1 VSNGI
6 SGDKT
11 AYLFT
16 KTGLEVVHMKNI
28 LRILLTFL
36 LCAALLAAPGAALEL
51 SDPAAPEIAAPSAV
65 LIERET
71 GSVLYARGETD
82 RRPPASVTKVMTLLL
97 VAEAVDNGTIALDD
111 MVTGSE
117 RAASMGGSQIWLEV
131 GEQLSVSDMIK
142 CVAVVSANDC
152 AVALAEHLC
161 GSEAAFVERMN
172 ERAGEL
178 GLENTH
184 FTNCTGLFDDTAHY
198 TCALDIAVM
207 SRELLSHE
215 WIKDYTTIWMD
226 SIRDGKS
233 ELTNTNKLV
242 RYYEGCTGLKTGYT
256 STAMYC
262 LSASAERDGTEYIA
276 VIMHAESI
284 ESRNA
289 DASALLDYGFANY
302 TLCPLTDGSEL
313 PQVTVELG
321 EAESVGTVCDG
332 GAVLLRTRDA
342 VGITRSVEL
351 PERVAAPVQAG
362 DVLGK
367 LVVSNSSGPLAEV
380 PLLASDSV
388 ERLGASGIMLQML
401 RSIVGLH

>member
-1 VSNGI
+1 MK
-6 SGDKT
+6 KT
-11 AYLFT
+11 AS
-16 KTGLEVVHMKNI
+16 I
-28 LRILLTFL
+28 LTALL
-36 LCAALLAAPGAALEL
+36 LCFLLAAPAAALDAR
-51 SDPAAPEIAAPSAV
+51 DPAAPEVAAPSAV

-71 GSVLYARGETD
+71 GTVLYAKDETE

-97 VAEAVDNGTIALDD
+97 IAEAVDSGELALDD
-111 MVTGSE
+111 MVTASE

-172 ERAGEL
+172 RRAEEL
-178 GLENTH
+178 GLENTQ

-207 SRELLSHE
+207 SRELLGHE

-226 SIRDGKS
+226 SVRDGAS

-284 ESRNA
+284 ESRNK
-289 DASALLDYGFANY
+289 DASALLDYGFANFR
-302 TLCPLTDGSEL
+302 LCPLTSGEEL
-313 PQVTVELG
+313 PDVAVELG
-321 EAESVGTVCDG
+321 TEASVTPVYDGG

-342 VGITRSVEL
+342 QGLTWSLDL
-351 PERVAAPVQAG
+351 PESVAAPVRAG
-362 DVLGK
+362 ERLGT
-367 LVVSNSSGPLAEV
+367 LTLSNSSGPVAEV
-380 PLLASDSV
+380 PILAGGTS
-388 ERLGASGIMLQML
+388 ERLSAPGIFIRLVSL
-401 RSIVGLH
+401 LFCAE

>member
-1 VSNGI
+1 MK
-6 SGDKT
+6 KT
-11 AYLFT
+11 AS
-16 KTGLEVVHMKNI
+16 I
-28 LRILLTFL
+28 LTALL
-36 LCAALLAAPGAALEL
+36 LCFLLAAPAAALDAR
-51 SDPAAPEIAAPSAV
+51 DPAAPEVAAPSAV

-71 GSVLYARGETD
+71 GTVLYAKDETE

-97 VAEAVDNGTIALDD
+97 IAEAVDSGELALDD
-111 MVTGSE
+111 MVTASE

-172 ERAGEL
+172 QRAEEL
-178 GLENTH
+178 GLENTQ

-207 SRELLSHE
+207 SRELLGHE

-226 SIRDGKS
+226 SVRDGAS

-284 ESRNA
+284 ESRNK
-289 DASALLDYGFANY
+289 DASALLDYGFANFR
-302 TLCPLTDGSEL
+302 LCPLTSGEEL
-313 PQVTVELG
+313 PDVAVELG
-321 EAESVGTVCDG
+321 TEASVTPVYDGG

-342 VGITRSVEL
+342 QGLTWSLDL
-351 PERVAAPVQAG
+351 PESVAAPVRAG
-362 DVLGK
+362 ERLGT
-367 LVVSNSSGPLAEV
+367 LTLSNSSGPVAEV
-380 PLLASDSV
+380 PILAGGTS
-388 ERLGASGIMLQML
+388 ERLSAPGIFIRLVSL
-401 RSIVGLH
+401 LFCAE

>member
-1 VSNGI
+1 MK
-6 SGDKT
+6 KT
-11 AYLFT
+11 AS
-16 KTGLEVVHMKNI
+16 I
-28 LRILLTFL
+28 LTALL
-36 LCAALLAAPGAALEL
+36 LCFLLAAPAAALDAR
-51 SDPAAPEIAAPSAV
+51 DPAAPEVAAPSAV

-71 GSVLYARGETD
+71 GTVLYAKDETE

-97 VAEAVDNGTIALDD
+97 IAEAVDSGELALDD
-111 MVTGSE
+111 MVTASE

-172 ERAGEL
+172 RRAEEL
-178 GLENTH
+178 GLENTQ

-207 SRELLSHE
+207 SRELLGHE

-226 SIRDGKS
+226 SVRDGAS

-242 RYYEGCTGLKTGYT
+242 RYYDGCTGLKTGYT

-284 ESRNA
+284 ESRNK
-289 DASALLDYGFANY
+289 DASALLDYGFANFR
-302 TLCPLTDGSEL
+302 LCPLTSGEEL
-313 PQVTVELG
+313 PDVAVELG
-321 EAESVGTVCDG
+321 TEASVTPVYDGG
-332 GAVLLRTRDA
+332 GAVLLRTKDA
-342 VGITRSVEL
+342 QGLSWSLDL
-351 PERVAAPVQAG
+351 PESVAAPVRAG
-362 DVLGK
+362 ERLGT
-367 LVVSNSSGPLAEV
+367 LTLSNNSGPVAEV
-380 PLLASDSV
+380 PILAGGTS
-388 ERLGASGIMLQML
+388 ERLSAPGIFIRLVSL
-401 RSIVGLH
+401 LFCAE

>member
-1 VSNGI
+1 MK
-6 SGDKT
+6 KT
-11 AYLFT
+11 AS
-16 KTGLEVVHMKNI
+16 I
-28 LRILLTFL
+28 LTALL
-36 LCAALLAAPGAALEL
+36 LCFLLAAPAAALDAR
-51 SDPAAPEIAAPSAV
+51 DPAAPEVAAPSAV

-71 GSVLYARGETD
+71 GTVLYAKDETE

-97 VAEAVDNGTIALDD
+97 IAEAVDSGELALDD
-111 MVTGSE
+111 MVTASE

-172 ERAGEL
+172 QRAEEL
-178 GLENTH
+178 GLENTQ

-207 SRELLSHE
+207 SRELLGHE

-226 SIRDGKS
+226 SVRDGAS

-284 ESRNA
+284 ESRNK
-289 DASALLDYGFANY
+289 DASALLDYGFANFR
-302 TLCPLTDGSEL
+302 LCPLTSGEEL
-313 PQVTVELG
+313 PDVAVELG
-321 EAESVGTVCDG
+321 TEASVTPVYDGG

-342 VGITRSVEL
+342 QGLSWSLDL
-351 PERVAAPVQAG
+351 PESVAAPVRAG
-362 DVLGK
+362 ERLGT
-367 LVVSNSSGPLAEV
+367 LTLSNSSGPVAELPILAGGT
-380 PLLASDSV
+380 S
-388 ERLGASGIMLQML
+388 ERLSAPGIFIRLVSL
-401 RSIVGLH
+401 LFCAE

>member
-1 VSNGI
+1 MK
-6 SGDKT
+6 KT
-11 AYLFT
+11 AS
-16 KTGLEVVHMKNI
+16 I
-28 LRILLTFL
+28 LTALL
-36 LCAALLAAPGAALEL
+36 LCFLLAAPAAALDAQ
-51 SDPAAPEIAAPSAV
+51 DPAAPEVAAPSAV

-71 GSVLYARGETD
+71 GTVLYARDETE

-97 VAEAVDNGTIALDD
+97 IAEAVGSGELALDD
-111 MVTGSE
+111 MVTASE

-172 ERAGEL
+172 RRAEEL
-178 GLENTH
+178 GLENTQ

-207 SRELLSHE
+207 SRELLGHE

-226 SIRDGKS
+226 SVRDGAS

-284 ESRNA
+284 ESRNK
-289 DASALLDYGFANY
+289 DASALLDYGFANFR
-302 TLCPLTDGSEL
+302 LCPLTSGEEL
-313 PQVTVELG
+313 PEVAVELG
-321 EAESVGTVCDG
+321 TEASVTPVYDGG
-332 GAVLLRTRDA
+332 GAVLLRTKDA
-342 VGITRSVEL
+342 QGLSWSLDL
-351 PERVAAPVQAG
+351 PESVAAPVRAG
-362 DVLGK
+362 ERLGT
-367 LVVSNSSGPLAEV
+367 LTLSNSSGSVAEV
-380 PLLASDSV
+380 PILAGGTS
-388 ERLGASGIMLQML
+388 ERLSAPGIFIRLVSL
-401 RSIVGLH
+401 LFCAE

>member
-1 VSNGI
+1 
-6 SGDKT
+6 
-11 AYLFT
+11 
-16 KTGLEVVHMKNI
+16 MKNI
-28 LRILLTFL
+28 LRILPTFL

-172 ERAGEL
+172 ERAEEL

-332 GAVLLRTRDA
+332 GGAVLLRTRDA

>member
-1 VSNGI
+1 MK
-6 SGDKT
+6 KT
-11 AYLFT
+11 AS
-16 KTGLEVVHMKNI
+16 I
-28 LRILLTFL
+28 LTALL
-36 LCAALLAAPGAALEL
+36 LCFLLAAPAAALDAQ
-51 SDPAAPEIAAPSAV
+51 DPAAPEVAAPSAV

-71 GSVLYARGETD
+71 GTVLYAKDETE

-97 VAEAVDNGTIALDD
+97 IAEAVDSGELALDD
-111 MVTGSE
+111 MVTASE

-172 ERAGEL
+172 RRAEEL
-178 GLENTH
+178 GLENTQ

-207 SRELLSHE
+207 SRELLGHE

-226 SIRDGKS
+226 SVRDGAS

-284 ESRNA
+284 ESRNK
-289 DASALLDYGFANY
+289 DASALLDYGFANFR
-302 TLCPLTDGSEL
+302 LCPLTSGEEL
-313 PQVTVELG
+313 PDVAVELG
-321 EAESVGTVCDG
+321 TEASVTPVYDGG
-332 GAVLLRTRDA
+332 GAVLLRTKDA
-342 VGITRSVEL
+342 QGLTWSLDL
-351 PERVAAPVQAG
+351 PESVAAPVRAG
-362 DVLGK
+362 ERLGT
-367 LVVSNSSGPLAEV
+367 LTLSNSSGPVAEV
-380 PLLASDSV
+380 PILAGGTS
-388 ERLGASGIMLQML
+388 ERLSAPGIFIRLVSL
-401 RSIVGLH
+401 LFCAE

>member
-1 VSNGI
+1 MK
-6 SGDKT
+6 KT
-11 AYLFT
+11 AS
-16 KTGLEVVHMKNI
+16 I
-28 LRILLTFL
+28 LTALL
-36 LCAALLAAPGAALEL
+36 LCFLLAAPAAALDAQ
-51 SDPAAPEIAAPSAV
+51 DPAAPEVAAPSAV

-71 GSVLYARGETD
+71 GTVLYAKDETE

-97 VAEAVDNGTIALDD
+97 IAEAVDSGELALDD
-111 MVTGSE
+111 MVTASE

-172 ERAGEL
+172 RRAEEL
-178 GLENTH
+178 GLENTQ

-207 SRELLSHE
+207 SRELLGHE

-226 SIRDGKS
+226 SVRDGAS

-284 ESRNA
+284 ESRNK
-289 DASALLDYGFANY
+289 DASALLDYGFANFR
-302 TLCPLTDGSEL
+302 LCPLTSGEEL
-313 PQVTVELG
+313 PEVAVELG
-321 EAESVGTVCDG
+321 TEASVTPVYDGG
-332 GAVLLRTRDA
+332 GAVLLRTKDA
-342 VGITRSVEL
+342 QGLSWSLDL
-351 PERVAAPVQAG
+351 PESVAAPVRAG
-362 DVLGK
+362 ERLGT
-367 LVVSNSSGPLAEV
+367 LTLSNSSGPVAEV
-380 PLLASDSV
+380 PILAGGTS
-388 ERLGASGIMLQML
+388 ERLSAPGIFIRLVSL
-401 RSIVGLH
+401 LFCAE

>member
-1 VSNGI
+1 MK
-6 SGDKT
+6 KT
-11 AYLFT
+11 AS
-16 KTGLEVVHMKNI
+16 I
-28 LRILLTFL
+28 LTALL
-36 LCAALLAAPGAALEL
+36 LCFLLAAPAAALDAR
-51 SDPAAPEIAAPSAV
+51 DPAAPEVSAPSAV

-71 GSVLYARGETD
+71 GTVLYAKDETE

-97 VAEAVDNGTIALDD
+97 IAEAVDSGELALDD
-111 MVTGSE
+111 MVTASE

-172 ERAGEL
+172 QRAEEL
-178 GLENTH
+178 GLENTQ

-207 SRELLSHE
+207 SRELLGHE

-226 SIRDGKS
+226 SVRDGAS

-284 ESRNA
+284 ESRNK
-289 DASALLDYGFANY
+289 DASALLDYGFANFR
-302 TLCPLTDGSEL
+302 LCPLTSGEEL
-313 PQVTVELG
+313 PDVAVELG
-321 EAESVGTVCDG
+321 TEASVTPVYDGG
-332 GAVLLRTRDA
+332 GAVLLRTKDA
-342 VGITRSVEL
+342 QGLTWSLDL
-351 PERVAAPVQAG
+351 PESVAAPVRAG
-362 DVLGK
+362 ERLGT
-367 LVVSNSSGPLAEV
+367 LTLSNSSGPVAEV
-380 PLLASDSV
+380 PILAGGTS
-388 ERLGASGIMLQML
+388 ERLSAPGIFIRLVSL
-401 RSIVGLH
+401 LFCAE

>member
-1 VSNGI
+1 MK
-6 SGDKT
+6 KT
-11 AYLFT
+11 AS
-16 KTGLEVVHMKNI
+16 I
-28 LRILLTFL
+28 LTALL
-36 LCAALLAAPGAALEL
+36 LCFLLAAPAAALDAR
-51 SDPAAPEIAAPSAV
+51 DPAAPEVAAPSAV

-71 GSVLYARGETD
+71 GTVLYAKDETE

-97 VAEAVDNGTIALDD
+97 IAEAVDSGELALDD
-111 MVTGSE
+111 MVTASE

-172 ERAGEL
+172 QRAEEL
-178 GLENTH
+178 GLENTQ

-207 SRELLSHE
+207 SRELLGHE

-226 SIRDGKS
+226 SVRDGAS

-284 ESRNA
+284 ESRNK
-289 DASALLDYGFANY
+289 DASALLDYGFANFR
-302 TLCPLTDGSEL
+302 LCPLTSGEEL
-313 PQVTVELG
+313 PDVAVELG
-321 EAESVGTVCDG
+321 TEASVTPVYDGG
-332 GAVLLRTRDA
+332 GAVLLRTKDA
-342 VGITRSVEL
+342 QGLTWSLDL
-351 PERVAAPVQAG
+351 PESVAAPVRAG
-362 DVLGK
+362 ERLGT
-367 LVVSNSSGPLAEV
+367 LTLSNSSGPVAEV
-380 PLLASDSV
+380 PILAGGTS
-388 ERLGASGIMLQML
+388 ERLSAPGIFIRLVSL
-401 RSIVGLH
+401 LFCAE

>member
-1 VSNGI
+1 MK
-6 SGDKT
+6 KT
-11 AYLFT
+11 AS
-16 KTGLEVVHMKNI
+16 I
-28 LRILLTFL
+28 LTALL
-36 LCAALLAAPGAALEL
+36 LCFLLAAPAAALDAQ
-51 SDPAAPEIAAPSAV
+51 DPAAPEVAAPSAV

-71 GSVLYARGETD
+71 GTVLYAKNETE

-97 VAEAVDNGTIALDD
+97 IAEAVDSGELALDD

-117 RAASMGGSQIWLEV
+117 RAASMGGSQIWLEA

-172 ERAGEL
+172 RRAEEL
-178 GLENTH
+178 GLENTQ

-226 SIRDGKS
+226 SVRDGKS

-284 ESRNA
+284 ESRNK
-289 DASALLDYGFANY
+289 DASALLDYGFANFR
-302 TLCPLTDGSEL
+302 LCPLTSGEEL
-313 PQVTVELG
+313 PDVAVELG
-321 EAESVGTVCDG
+321 TEAYVTPVYDGG
-332 GAVLLRTRDA
+332 GAVLLRTKDA
-342 VGITRSVEL
+342 QGLSWSLDL
-351 PERVAAPVQAG
+351 PDTVAAPVRAG
-362 DVLGK
+362 ERLGT
-367 LVVSNSSGPLAEV
+367 LTLSNSSGPVAEV
-380 PLLASDSV
+380 PILAGGTS
-388 ERLGASGIMLQML
+388 ERLSAPGIFIKLLSMLFCAE
-401 RSIVGLH
+401 

>member
-1 VSNGI
+1 MK
-6 SGDKT
+6 KT
-11 AYLFT
+11 AS
-16 KTGLEVVHMKNI
+16 I
-28 LRILLTFL
+28 LTALL
-36 LCAALLAAPGAALEL
+36 LCFLLAAPAAAMDAR
-51 SDPAAPEIAAPSAV
+51 DPAAPEVAAPSAV

-71 GSVLYARGETD
+71 GTVLYAKDKTE

-97 VAEAVDNGTIALDD
+97 IAEAVDSGELALDD
-111 MVTGSE
+111 MVTASE

-172 ERAGEL
+172 RRAEEL
-178 GLENTH
+178 GLENTQ

-207 SRELLSHE
+207 SRELLGHE
-215 WIKDYTTIWMD
+215 WIKNYTTIWMD
-226 SIRDGKS
+226 SVRDGAS

-284 ESRNA
+284 ESRNK
-289 DASALLDYGFANY
+289 DASALLDYGFANFR
-302 TLCPLTDGSEL
+302 LCPLTSGEEL
-313 PQVTVELG
+313 PDVAVELG
-321 EAESVGTVCDG
+321 TEASVTPVYDGG
-332 GAVLLRTRDA
+332 GAVLLRTKDA
-342 VGITRSVEL
+342 QGLSWSLDL
-351 PERVAAPVQAG
+351 PESVAAPVRAG
-362 DVLGK
+362 ERLGT
-367 LVVSNSSGPLAEV
+367 LTLSNSSGPVAEV
-380 PLLASDSV
+380 PILAGGTS
-388 ERLGASGIMLQML
+388 ERLSAPGIFIRLVSL
-401 RSIVGLH
+401 LFCAE

>member
-1 VSNGI
+1 
-6 SGDKT
+6 
-11 AYLFT
+11 
-16 KTGLEVVHMKNI
+16 MKNI

-152 AVALAEHLC
+152 AVALAEHLY

-172 ERAGEL
+172 ERAEEL

-284 ESRNA
+284 ERRNA

-321 EAESVGTVCDG
+321 EAESVGTVCDGG

>member
-1 VSNGI
+1 MK
-6 SGDKT
+6 KT
-11 AYLFT
+11 AS
-16 KTGLEVVHMKNI
+16 I
-28 LRILLTFL
+28 LTALL
-36 LCAALLAAPGAALEL
+36 LCFLLAAPAAALDAR
-51 SDPAAPEIAAPSAV
+51 DPAAPEVAAPSAV

-71 GSVLYARGETD
+71 GTVLYAKDETE

-97 VAEAVDNGTIALDD
+97 IAEAVDSGELALDD
-111 MVTGSE
+111 MVTASE

-172 ERAGEL
+172 QRAEEL
-178 GLENTH
+178 GLENTQ

-207 SRELLSHE
+207 SRELLGHE

-226 SIRDGKS
+226 SVRDGAS

-284 ESRNA
+284 ESRNK
-289 DASALLDYGFANY
+289 DASALLDYGFANFR
-302 TLCPLTDGSEL
+302 LCPLTSGEEL
-313 PQVTVELG
+313 PDVAVELG
-321 EAESVGTVCDG
+321 TEAYVTPVYDG
-332 GAVLLRTRDA
+332 GGAILLRTKDA
-342 VGITRSVEL
+342 QGLSWSLDL
-351 PERVAAPVQAG
+351 PESVAAPVRAG
-362 DVLGK
+362 ERLGT
-367 LVVSNSSGPLAEV
+367 LTLSNSSGPVAEV
-380 PLLASDSV
+380 PILAGGTS
-388 ERLGASGIMLQML
+388 ERLSAPGIFIKLL
-401 RSIVGLH
+401 SLLFCAE

>member
-1 VSNGI
+1 MK
-6 SGDKT
+6 KT
-11 AYLFT
+11 AS
-16 KTGLEVVHMKNI
+16 I
-28 LRILLTFL
+28 LTALL
-36 LCAALLAAPGAALEL
+36 LCFLLAAPAAALDAQ
-51 SDPAAPEIAAPSAV
+51 DPAAPEVAAPSAV

-71 GSVLYARGETD
+71 GTVLYAKDETE

-97 VAEAVDNGTIALDD
+97 IAEAVDSGELALDD
-111 MVTGSE
+111 MVTASE

-172 ERAGEL
+172 RRAEEL
-178 GLENTH
+178 GLENTQ

-207 SRELLSHE
+207 SRELLGHE

-226 SIRDGKS
+226 SVRDGAS

-284 ESRNA
+284 ESRNK
-289 DASALLDYGFANY
+289 DASALLDYGFANFR
-302 TLCPLTDGSEL
+302 LCPLTSGEEL
-313 PQVTVELG
+313 PDVAVELG
-321 EAESVGTVCDG
+321 TEASVTPVYDGG
-332 GAVLLRTRDA
+332 GAVLLRTKDA
-342 VGITRSVEL
+342 QGLSWSLDL
-351 PERVAAPVQAG
+351 PESVAAPVRAG
-362 DVLGK
+362 ERLGT
-367 LVVSNSSGPLAEV
+367 LTLSNSSGPVAEV
-380 PLLASDSV
+380 PILAGGTS
-388 ERLGASGIMLQML
+388 ERLSAPGIFIRLVSL
-401 RSIVGLH
+401 LFCSE

>member
-1 VSNGI
+1 MK
-6 SGDKT
+6 KT
-11 AYLFT
+11 AS
-16 KTGLEVVHMKNI
+16 I
-28 LRILLTFL
+28 LTALL
-36 LCAALLAAPGAALEL
+36 LCFLLAAPAAALDAR
-51 SDPAAPEIAAPSAV
+51 DPAAPEVAAPSAV

-71 GSVLYARGETD
+71 GTVLYAKDETE

-97 VAEAVDNGTIALDD
+97 IAEAVDSGELALDD
-111 MVTGSE
+111 MVTASE

-172 ERAGEL
+172 QRAEEL
-178 GLENTH
+178 GLENTQ

-226 SIRDGKS
+226 SVRDGAS

-284 ESRNA
+284 ESRNK
-289 DASALLDYGFANY
+289 DASALLDYGFANFR
-302 TLCPLTDGSEL
+302 LCPLTSGEEL
-313 PQVTVELG
+313 PEVAVELG
-321 EAESVGTVCDG
+321 TEASVTPVYDGG

-342 VGITRSVEL
+342 QGLTWSLEL
-351 PERVAAPVQAG
+351 PESVAAPVRAG
-362 DVLGK
+362 ERLGT
-367 LVVSNSSGPLAEV
+367 LTLSNSSGPVAEV
-380 PLLASDSV
+380 PILAGGTS
-388 ERLGASGIMLQML
+388 ERLSAPGIFIRLVSL
-401 RSIVGLH
+401 LFCAE

>member
-1 VSNGI
+1 MK
-6 SGDKT
+6 KT
-11 AYLFT
+11 AS
-16 KTGLEVVHMKNI
+16 I
-28 LRILLTFL
+28 LTALL
-36 LCAALLAAPGAALEL
+36 LCFLLAAPAAALDAQ
-51 SDPAAPEIAAPSAV
+51 DPAAPEVAAPSAV

-71 GSVLYARGETD
+71 GTVLYAKDETE

-97 VAEAVDNGTIALDD
+97 IAEAVDSGELALDD
-111 MVTGSE
+111 MVTASE

-172 ERAGEL
+172 RRAEEL
-178 GLENTH
+178 GLENTQ

-207 SRELLSHE
+207 SRELLGHE

-226 SIRDGKS
+226 SVRDGAS

-284 ESRNA
+284 ESRNK
-289 DASALLDYGFANY
+289 DASALLDYGFANFR
-302 TLCPLTDGSEL
+302 LCPLTSGEEL
-313 PQVTVELG
+313 PDVAVELG
-321 EAESVGTVCDG
+321 TEASVTPVYDGG
-332 GAVLLRTRDA
+332 GAVLLRTKDA
-342 VGITRSVEL
+342 QGLSWSLDL
-351 PERVAAPVQAG
+351 PESVAAPVHAG
-362 DVLGK
+362 ERLGT
-367 LVVSNSSGPLAEV
+367 LTLSNSSGPVAEV
-380 PLLASDSV
+380 PILAGGTS
-388 ERLGASGIMLQML
+388 ERLSAPGIFIRLVSL
-401 RSIVGLH
+401 LFCAE

>member
-1 VSNGI
+1 MK
-6 SGDKT
+6 KT
-11 AYLFT
+11 AS
-16 KTGLEVVHMKNI
+16 I
-28 LRILLTFL
+28 LTALL
-36 LCAALLAAPGAALEL
+36 LCFLLAAPAAALDAQ
-51 SDPAAPEIAAPSAV
+51 DPAAPEVAAPSAV

-71 GSVLYARGETD
+71 GTVLYAKDETE

-97 VAEAVDNGTIALDD
+97 IAEAVDSGELALDD
-111 MVTGSE
+111 MVTASE

-172 ERAGEL
+172 RRAEEL
-178 GLENTH
+178 GLENTQ

-226 SIRDGKS
+226 SVRDGAS

-284 ESRNA
+284 ESRNK
-289 DASALLDYGFANY
+289 DASALLDYGFANFR
-302 TLCPLTDGSEL
+302 LCPLTSGEEL
-313 PQVTVELG
+313 PEVAVELG
-321 EAESVGTVCDG
+321 TEASVTPVYDGG
-332 GAVLLRTRDA
+332 GAVLLRTKDA
-342 VGITRSVEL
+342 QGLSWSLDL
-351 PERVAAPVQAG
+351 PESVAAPVRAG
-362 DVLGK
+362 ERLGT
-367 LVVSNSSGPLAEV
+367 LTLSNSSGPVAEV
-380 PLLASDSV
+380 PILAGGTS
-388 ERLGASGIMLQML
+388 ERLSAPGIFIRLVSL
-401 RSIVGLH
+401 LFCAE

>member
-1 VSNGI
+1 MK
-6 SGDKT
+6 KT
-11 AYLFT
+11 AS
-16 KTGLEVVHMKNI
+16 I
-28 LRILLTFL
+28 LTALL
-36 LCAALLAAPGAALEL
+36 LCFLLAAPAAALDAR
-51 SDPAAPEIAAPSAV
+51 DPAAPEVAAPSAV

-71 GSVLYARGETD
+71 GTVLYAKDETE

-97 VAEAVDNGTIALDD
+97 IAEAVDSGELALDD
-111 MVTGSE
+111 MVTASE

-172 ERAGEL
+172 QRAEEL
-178 GLENTH
+178 GLENTQ

-207 SRELLSHE
+207 SRELLGHE

-226 SIRDGKS
+226 SVRDGAS

-284 ESRNA
+284 ESRNK
-289 DASALLDYGFANY
+289 DASALLDYGFANFR
-302 TLCPLTDGSEL
+302 LCPLTSGEEL
-313 PQVTVELG
+313 PEVAVELG
-321 EAESVGTVCDG
+321 TEASVTPVYDGG
-332 GAVLLRTRDA
+332 GAVLLRTKDA
-342 VGITRSVEL
+342 QGLSWSLDL
-351 PERVAAPVQAG
+351 PESVAAPVRAG
-362 DVLGK
+362 ERLGT
-367 LVVSNSSGPLAEV
+367 LTLSNSSGPVAEV
-380 PLLASDSV
+380 PILAGGTS
-388 ERLGASGIMLQML
+388 ERLSAPGIFIRLVSL
-401 RSIVGLH
+401 LFYAE

>member
-1 VSNGI
+1 MK
-6 SGDKT
+6 KT
-11 AYLFT
+11 AS
-16 KTGLEVVHMKNI
+16 I
-28 LRILLTFL
+28 LTALLLCFL
-36 LCAALLAAPGAALEL
+36 LAVPAAALEAQ
-51 SDPAAPEIAAPSAV
+51 DPAAPEVAAPSAV
-65 LIERET
+65 LIERQT
-71 GSVLYARGETD
+71 GTVLYAKTETE

-97 VAEAVDNGTIALDD
+97 IAEAVDSGELALDD
-111 MVTGSE
+111 MVTASE

-172 ERAGEL
+172 QRAEEL
-178 GLENTH
+178 GLENTQ

-215 WIKDYTTIWMD
+215 WIKNYTTIWMD
-226 SIRDGKS
+226 SVRDGAS

-242 RYYEGCTGLKTGYT
+242 RFYEGCTGLKTGYT

-284 ESRNA
+284 ESRNK
-289 DASALLDYGFANY
+289 DASALLDYGFANFR
-302 TLCPLTDGSEL
+302 LCPLTPGEEL
-313 PQVTVELG
+313 PNVAVELG
-321 EAESVGTVCDG
+321 TEAYVTPVYDG
-332 GAVLLRTRDA
+332 GGAILLRTKDA
-342 VGITRSVEL
+342 QGLTWSLDL
-351 PERVAAPVQAG
+351 PESVAAPVHAG
-362 DVLGK
+362 ERLGT
-367 LVVSNSSGPLAEV
+367 LTLSNSSGPVAEV
-380 PLLASDSV
+380 PILAGGTS
-388 ERLGASGIMLQML
+388 ERLSAPGIFIKLL
-401 RSIVGLH
+401 SLLFCAE

>member
-1 VSNGI
+1 
-6 SGDKT
+6 
-11 AYLFT
+11 
-16 KTGLEVVHMKNI
+16 MKNI
-28 LRILLTFL
+28 LRILPTFL

-71 GSVLYARGETD
+71 GSVLYSRGETD

-172 ERAGEL
+172 ERAEEL

-332 GAVLLRTRDA
+332 GGAVLLRTRDA

>member
-1 VSNGI
+1 MK
-6 SGDKT
+6 KT
-11 AYLFT
+11 AS
-16 KTGLEVVHMKNI
+16 I
-28 LRILLTFL
+28 LTALL
-36 LCAALLAAPGAALEL
+36 LCFLLAAPAAALDAR
-51 SDPAAPEIAAPSAV
+51 DPAAPEVAAPSAV

-71 GSVLYARGETD
+71 GTVLYAKDETE

-97 VAEAVDNGTIALDD
+97 IAEAVDSGELALDD
-111 MVTGSE
+111 MVTASE

-172 ERAGEL
+172 RRAEEL
-178 GLENTH
+178 GLENTQ

-207 SRELLSHE
+207 SRELLGHE

-226 SIRDGKS
+226 SVRDGAS

-284 ESRNA
+284 ESRNK
-289 DASALLDYGFANY
+289 DASALLDYGFANFR
-302 TLCPLTDGSEL
+302 LCPLTSGEEL
-313 PQVTVELG
+313 PDVAVELG
-321 EAESVGTVCDG
+321 TEASVTPVYDGG
-332 GAVLLRTRDA
+332 GAVLLRTKDA
-342 VGITRSVEL
+342 QGLTWSLDL
-351 PERVAAPVQAG
+351 PESVAAPVRAG
-362 DVLGK
+362 ERLGT
-367 LVVSNSSGPLAEV
+367 LTLSNNSGPVAEV
-380 PLLASDSV
+380 PILAGGTS
-388 ERLGASGIMLQML
+388 ERLSAPGIFIRLVSL
-401 RSIVGLH
+401 LFCAE

>member
-1 VSNGI
+1 MK
-6 SGDKT
+6 KT
-11 AYLFT
+11 AS
-16 KTGLEVVHMKNI
+16 I
-28 LRILLTFL
+28 LTALL
-36 LCAALLAAPGAALEL
+36 LCFLLAAPAAALDAR
-51 SDPAAPEIAAPSAV
+51 DPAAPEVAAPSAV

-71 GSVLYARGETD
+71 GTVLYAKDETE

-97 VAEAVDNGTIALDD
+97 IAEAVDSGELALDD
-111 MVTGSE
+111 MVTASE

-172 ERAGEL
+172 RRAEEL
-178 GLENTH
+178 GLENTQ

-207 SRELLSHE
+207 SRELLGHE

-226 SIRDGKS
+226 SVRDGAS

-284 ESRNA
+284 ESRNK
-289 DASALLDYGFANY
+289 DASALLDYGFANFR
-302 TLCPLTDGSEL
+302 LCPLTSGEEL
-313 PQVTVELG
+313 PEVAVELG
-321 EAESVGTVCDG
+321 TEAYVTPVYDGG

-342 VGITRSVEL
+342 QGLTWSLDL
-351 PERVAAPVQAG
+351 PESVAAPVRAG
-362 DVLGK
+362 ERLGT
-367 LVVSNSSGPLAEV
+367 LTLSNSSGPVAEV
-380 PLLASDSV
+380 PILAGGTS
-388 ERLGASGIMLQML
+388 ERLSAPGIFIRLVSL
-401 RSIVGLH
+401 LFCAE

>member
-1 VSNGI
+1 MK
-6 SGDKT
+6 KT
-11 AYLFT
+11 AS
-16 KTGLEVVHMKNI
+16 I
-28 LRILLTFL
+28 LTALL
-36 LCAALLAAPGAALEL
+36 LCFLLAAPAAALDAR
-51 SDPAAPEIAAPSAV
+51 DPAAPEVAAPSAV

-71 GSVLYARGETD
+71 GTVLYAKDETE

-97 VAEAVDNGTIALDD
+97 IAEAVDSGELALDD
-111 MVTGSE
+111 MVTASE

-172 ERAGEL
+172 RRAEEL
-178 GLENTH
+178 GLENTQ

-207 SRELLSHE
+207 SRELLGHE

-226 SIRDGKS
+226 SVRDGAS

-284 ESRNA
+284 ESRNK
-289 DASALLDYGFANY
+289 DASTLLDYGFANFR
-302 TLCPLTDGSEL
+302 LCPLTSGEEL
-313 PQVTVELG
+313 PDVAVELG
-321 EAESVGTVCDG
+321 TEAYVTPVYDGG

-342 VGITRSVEL
+342 QGLTWSLDL
-351 PERVAAPVQAG
+351 PESVAAPVRAG
-362 DVLGK
+362 ERLGT
-367 LVVSNSSGPLAEV
+367 LTLSNSSGPVAEV
-380 PLLASDSV
+380 PILAGGTS
-388 ERLGASGIMLQML
+388 ERLSAPGIFIRLVSL
-401 RSIVGLH
+401 LFCAE

>member
-1 VSNGI
+1 M
-6 SGDKT
+6 T
-11 AYLFT
+11 AS
-16 KTGLEVVHMKNI
+16 I
-28 LRILLTFL
+28 LTALL
-36 LCAALLAAPGAALEL
+36 LCFLLAAPAAALDAR
-51 SDPAAPEIAAPSAV
+51 DPAAPEVAAPSAV

-71 GSVLYARGETD
+71 GTVLYAKDETE

-97 VAEAVDNGTIALDD
+97 IAEAVDSGELALDD
-111 MVTGSE
+111 MVTASE

-172 ERAGEL
+172 RRAEEL
-178 GLENTH
+178 GLENTQ

-207 SRELLSHE
+207 SRELLGHE

-226 SIRDGKS
+226 SVRDGAS

-284 ESRNA
+284 ESRNK
-289 DASALLDYGFANY
+289 DASALLDYGFANFR
-302 TLCPLTDGSEL
+302 LCPLTSGEEL
-313 PQVTVELG
+313 PDVAVELG
-321 EAESVGTVCDG
+321 TEASVTPVYDGG
-332 GAVLLRTRDA
+332 GAVLLRTKDA
-342 VGITRSVEL
+342 QGLTWSLDL
-351 PERVAAPVQAG
+351 PESVAAPVRAG
-362 DVLGK
+362 ERLGT
-367 LVVSNSSGPLAEV
+367 LTLSNDSGPVAEV
-380 PLLASDSV
+380 PILAGGTS
-388 ERLGASGIMLQML
+388 ERLSAPGIFIRLVSL
-401 RSIVGLH
+401 LFCAE

>member
-1 VSNGI
+1 MK
-6 SGDKT
+6 KT
-11 AYLFT
+11 AS
-16 KTGLEVVHMKNI
+16 I
-28 LRILLTFL
+28 LTALL
-36 LCAALLAAPGAALEL
+36 LCFLLAAPAAALDFR
-51 SDPAAPEIAAPSAV
+51 DPAAPEVAAPSAV

-71 GSVLYARGETD
+71 GTVLYAKDETE

-97 VAEAVDNGTIALDD
+97 IAEAVDSGELALDD
-111 MVTGSE
+111 MVTASE

-172 ERAGEL
+172 RRAEEL
-178 GLENTH
+178 GLENTQ

-207 SRELLSHE
+207 SRELLGHE

-226 SIRDGKS
+226 SVRDGAS

-284 ESRNA
+284 ESRNK
-289 DASALLDYGFANY
+289 DASALLDYGFANFR
-302 TLCPLTDGSEL
+302 LCPLTSGEEL
-313 PQVTVELG
+313 PDVAVELG
-321 EAESVGTVCDG
+321 TEAYVTPVYDGG
-332 GAVLLRTRDA
+332 GAVLLRTKDA
-342 VGITRSVEL
+342 QGLTWSLDL
-351 PERVAAPVQAG
+351 PESVAAPVRAG
-362 DVLGK
+362 ERLGT
-367 LVVSNSSGPLAEV
+367 LTLSNSSGPVAEV
-380 PLLASDSV
+380 PILAGGTS
-388 ERLGASGIMLQML
+388 ERLSAPGIFIRLVSL
-401 RSIVGLH
+401 LFCAE

>member
-1 VSNGI
+1 
-6 SGDKT
+6 
-11 AYLFT
+11 
-16 KTGLEVVHMKNI
+16 MKNI

-51 SDPAAPEIAAPSAV
+51 SDPAAPEIAAPSAA

-172 ERAGEL
+172 ERAEEL

-332 GAVLLRTRDA
+332 GGAVLLRTRDA

>member
-1 VSNGI
+1 MK
-6 SGDKT
+6 KT
-11 AYLFT
+11 AS
-16 KTGLEVVHMKNI
+16 I
-28 LRILLTFL
+28 LTALL
-36 LCAALLAAPGAALEL
+36 LCFLLAAPAAALDAR
-51 SDPAAPEIAAPSAV
+51 DPAAPEVAAPSAV

-71 GSVLYARGETD
+71 GTVLYAKDETE

-97 VAEAVDNGTIALDD
+97 IAEAVDSGELALDD
-111 MVTGSE
+111 MVTASE

-172 ERAGEL
+172 RRAEEL
-178 GLENTH
+178 GLENTQ

-207 SRELLSHE
+207 SRELLGHE

-226 SIRDGKS
+226 SVRDGAS
-233 ELTNTNKLV
+233 ELTNTNTLV

-284 ESRNA
+284 ESRNK
-289 DASALLDYGFANY
+289 DASALLDYGFANFR
-302 TLCPLTDGSEL
+302 LCPLTSGEEL
-313 PQVTVELG
+313 PDVAVELG
-321 EAESVGTVCDG
+321 TEASVTPVYDGG
-332 GAVLLRTRDA
+332 GAVLLRTKDA
-342 VGITRSVEL
+342 QGLSWSLDL
-351 PERVAAPVQAG
+351 PESVAAPVRAG
-362 DVLGK
+362 ERLGT
-367 LVVSNSSGPLAEV
+367 LTLSNNSGPVAEV
-380 PLLASDSV
+380 PILAGGTS
-388 ERLGASGIMLQML
+388 ERLSAPGIFIRLVSL
-401 RSIVGLH
+401 LFCAE

>member
-1 VSNGI
+1 MK
-6 SGDKT
+6 KT
-11 AYLFT
+11 AS
-16 KTGLEVVHMKNI
+16 I
-28 LRILLTFL
+28 LTALL
-36 LCAALLAAPGAALEL
+36 LCFLLAAPAAALDAR
-51 SDPAAPEIAAPSAV
+51 DPAAPEVAAPSAV

-71 GSVLYARGETD
+71 GTVLYAKDETE

-97 VAEAVDNGTIALDD
+97 IAEAVDSGELALDD
-111 MVTGSE
+111 MVTASE

-172 ERAGEL
+172 RRAEEL
-178 GLENTH
+178 GLENTQ

-207 SRELLSHE
+207 SRELLGHE

-226 SIRDGKS
+226 SVRDGAS

-284 ESRNA
+284 ESRNK
-289 DASALLDYGFANY
+289 DASALLDYGFANFR
-302 TLCPLTDGSEL
+302 LCPLTSGEEL
-313 PQVTVELG
+313 PDVAVELG
-321 EAESVGTVCDG
+321 TEASVTPVYDGG
-332 GAVLLRTRDA
+332 GAVLLRTKNAQGLTWSLD
-342 VGITRSVEL
+342 L
-351 PERVAAPVQAG
+351 PESVAAPVRAG
-362 DVLGK
+362 ERLGT
-367 LVVSNSSGPLAEV
+367 LTLSNDSGPVAEV
-380 PLLASDSV
+380 PILAGGTS
-388 ERLGASGIMLQML
+388 ERLSAPGIFIRLVSL
-401 RSIVGLH
+401 LFCAE

>member
-1 VSNGI
+1 MK
-6 SGDKT
+6 KT
-11 AYLFT
+11 AS
-16 KTGLEVVHMKNI
+16 I
-28 LRILLTFL
+28 LTALL
-36 LCAALLAAPGAALEL
+36 LCFLLAAPAAALDAR
-51 SDPAAPEIAAPSAV
+51 DPAAPEVAAPSAV

-71 GSVLYARGETD
+71 GTVLYAKDETE

-97 VAEAVDNGTIALDD
+97 IAEAVDSGELALDD
-111 MVTGSE
+111 MVTASE

-172 ERAGEL
+172 RRAEEL
-178 GLENTH
+178 GLENTQ

-226 SIRDGKS
+226 SVRDGAS

-284 ESRNA
+284 ESRNK
-289 DASALLDYGFANY
+289 DASALLDYGFANFR
-302 TLCPLTDGSEL
+302 LCPLTSGEEL
-313 PQVTVELG
+313 PDVAVELG
-321 EAESVGTVCDG
+321 TEASVTPVYDGG

-342 VGITRSVEL
+342 QGLTWSLDL
-351 PERVAAPVQAG
+351 PESVAAPVRAG
-362 DVLGK
+362 ERLGT
-367 LVVSNSSGPLAEV
+367 LTLSNSSGPVAELPILAGGT
-380 PLLASDSV
+380 S
-388 ERLGASGIMLQML
+388 ERLSAPGIFIRLVSL
-401 RSIVGLH
+401 LFCAE

>member
-1 VSNGI
+1 MK
-6 SGDKT
+6 KT
-11 AYLFT
+11 AS
-16 KTGLEVVHMKNI
+16 I
-28 LRILLTFL
+28 LTALL
-36 LCAALLAAPGAALEL
+36 LCFLLAAPAAALDAQ
-51 SDPAAPEIAAPSAV
+51 DPAAPEVAAPSAV

-71 GSVLYARGETD
+71 GTVLYAKDETE

-97 VAEAVDNGTIALDD
+97 IAEAVDSGELALDD
-111 MVTGSE
+111 MVTASE

-172 ERAGEL
+172 QRAEEL
-178 GLENTH
+178 GLENTQ

-207 SRELLSHE
+207 SRELLGHE

-226 SIRDGKS
+226 SVRDGAS

-284 ESRNA
+284 ESRNK
-289 DASALLDYGFANY
+289 DASALLDYGFANFR
-302 TLCPLTDGSEL
+302 LCPLTSGEEL
-313 PQVTVELG
+313 PDVAVELG
-321 EAESVGTVCDG
+321 TEASVTPVYDGG
-332 GAVLLRTRDA
+332 GAVLLRTKDA
-342 VGITRSVEL
+342 QGLSWSLDL
-351 PERVAAPVQAG
+351 PESVAAPVRAG
-362 DVLGK
+362 ERLGT
-367 LVVSNSSGPLAEV
+367 LTLSNDSGPVAEV
-380 PLLASDSV
+380 PILAGGTS
-388 ERLGASGIMLQML
+388 ERLSAPGIFIRLVSL
-401 RSIVGLH
+401 LFCAE

>member
-1 VSNGI
+1 MK
-6 SGDKT
+6 KT
-11 AYLFT
+11 AS
-16 KTGLEVVHMKNI
+16 I
-28 LRILLTFL
+28 LTALL
-36 LCAALLAAPGAALEL
+36 LCFLLAAPAAALDAQ
-51 SDPAAPEIAAPSAV
+51 DPAAPEVAAPSAV

-71 GSVLYARGETD
+71 GTVLYAKDETE

-97 VAEAVDNGTIALDD
+97 IAEAVDSGELALDD
-111 MVTGSE
+111 MVTASE

-172 ERAGEL
+172 RRAEEL
-178 GLENTH
+178 GLENTQ

-207 SRELLSHE
+207 SRELLGHE

-226 SIRDGKS
+226 SVRDGAS

-276 VIMHAESI
+276 IIMHAESI
-284 ESRNA
+284 ESRNK
-289 DASALLDYGFANY
+289 DASALLDYGFANFR
-302 TLCPLTDGSEL
+302 LCPLTSGEEL
-313 PQVTVELG
+313 PEVAVELG
-321 EAESVGTVCDG
+321 TEAYVTPVYDGG
-332 GAVLLRTRDA
+332 GAVLLRTKDA
-342 VGITRSVEL
+342 QGLSWSLDL
-351 PERVAAPVQAG
+351 PESVAAPVRAG
-362 DVLGK
+362 ERLGT
-367 LVVSNSSGPLAEV
+367 LTLSNSSGPVAEV
-380 PLLASDSV
+380 PILAGGTS
-388 ERLGASGIMLQML
+388 ERLSAPGIFIRLVSL
-401 RSIVGLH
+401 LFCAE

>member
-1 VSNGI
+1 
-6 SGDKT
+6 
-11 AYLFT
+11 
-16 KTGLEVVHMKNI
+16 MKNI

-152 AVALAEHLC
+152 AVALAEHLY

-172 ERAGEL
+172 ERAEEL

-207 SRELLSHE
+207 SRKLLSHE

-332 GAVLLRTRDA
+332 GGAVLLRTRDA

>member
-1 VSNGI
+1 MK
-6 SGDKT
+6 KT
-11 AYLFT
+11 AS
-16 KTGLEVVHMKNI
+16 I
-28 LRILLTFL
+28 LTALL
-36 LCAALLAAPGAALEL
+36 LCFLLAAPAAALDAR
-51 SDPAAPEIAAPSAV
+51 DPAAPEVAAPSAV

-71 GSVLYARGETD
+71 GTVLYAKDETE

-97 VAEAVDNGTIALDD
+97 IAEAVDSGELALDD
-111 MVTGSE
+111 MVTASE

-172 ERAGEL
+172 RRAEEL
-178 GLENTH
+178 GLENTQ

-207 SRELLSHE
+207 SRELLGHE

-226 SIRDGKS
+226 SVRDGAS

-284 ESRNA
+284 ESRNK
-289 DASALLDYGFANY
+289 DASALLDYGFANFR
-302 TLCPLTDGSEL
+302 LCPLTSGEEL
-313 PQVTVELG
+313 PDVAVELG
-321 EAESVGTVCDG
+321 TEAYVTPVYDGG
-332 GAVLLRTRDA
+332 GAVLLRTKDA
-342 VGITRSVEL
+342 QGLSWSLDL
-351 PERVAAPVQAG
+351 PESVAAPVHAG
-362 DVLGK
+362 ERLGT
-367 LVVSNSSGPLAEV
+367 LTLSNSSGPVAEV
-380 PLLASDSV
+380 PILAGGTS
-388 ERLGASGIMLQML
+388 ERLSAPGIFIRLVSL
-401 RSIVGLH
+401 LFCAE

>member
-1 VSNGI
+1 MK
-6 SGDKT
+6 KT
-11 AYLFT
+11 AS
-16 KTGLEVVHMKNI
+16 I
-28 LRILLTFL
+28 LTALL
-36 LCAALLAAPGAALEL
+36 LCFLLAAPAAALDAQ
-51 SDPAAPEIAAPSAV
+51 DPAAPEVAAPSAV

-71 GSVLYARGETD
+71 GTVLYAKDETE

-97 VAEAVDNGTIALDD
+97 IAEAVDSGELALDD
-111 MVTGSE
+111 MVTASE

-172 ERAGEL
+172 QRAEEL
-178 GLENTH
+178 GLENTQ
-184 FTNCTGLFDDTAHY
+184 FTNCTGLFDDTVHY

-207 SRELLSHE
+207 SRELLGHE

-226 SIRDGKS
+226 SVRDGAS

-284 ESRNA
+284 ESRNK
-289 DASALLDYGFANY
+289 DASALLDYGFANFR
-302 TLCPLTDGSEL
+302 LCPLTSGEEL
-313 PQVTVELG
+313 PDVAVELG
-321 EAESVGTVCDG
+321 TEASVTPVYDGG
-332 GAVLLRTRDA
+332 GAVLLRTKDA
-342 VGITRSVEL
+342 QGLTWSLDL
-351 PERVAAPVQAG
+351 PESVAAPVRAG
-362 DVLGK
+362 ERLGT
-367 LVVSNSSGPLAEV
+367 LTLSNDSGPVAEV
-380 PLLASDSV
+380 PILAGGTS
-388 ERLGASGIMLQML
+388 ERLSAPGIFIRLVSL
-401 RSIVGLH
+401 LFCAE

>member
-1 VSNGI
+1 MK
-6 SGDKT
+6 KT
-11 AYLFT
+11 AS
-16 KTGLEVVHMKNI
+16 I
-28 LRILLTFL
+28 LTALL
-36 LCAALLAAPGAALEL
+36 LCFLLAAPAAALDAQ
-51 SDPAAPEIAAPSAV
+51 DPAAPEVAAPSAV

-71 GSVLYARGETD
+71 GTVLYAKDETE

-97 VAEAVDNGTIALDD
+97 IAEAVDSGELALDD
-111 MVTGSE
+111 MVTASE

-172 ERAGEL
+172 RRAEEL
-178 GLENTH
+178 GLENTQ

-207 SRELLSHE
+207 SRELLGHE

-226 SIRDGKS
+226 SVRDGAS

-284 ESRNA
+284 ESRNK
-289 DASALLDYGFANY
+289 DASALLDYGFANFR
-302 TLCPLTDGSEL
+302 LCPLTSGEEL
-313 PQVTVELG
+313 PEVAVELG
-321 EAESVGTVCDG
+321 TEAYVTPVYDGG

-342 VGITRSVEL
+342 QGLTWSLDL
-351 PERVAAPVQAG
+351 PESVAAPVRAG
-362 DVLGK
+362 ERLGT
-367 LVVSNSSGPLAEV
+367 LTLSNSSGPVAEV
-380 PLLASDSV
+380 PILAGGTS
-388 ERLGASGIMLQML
+388 ERLSAPGIFIRLVSL
-401 RSIVGLH
+401 LFCAE

>member
-1 VSNGI
+1 MK
-6 SGDKT
+6 KT
-11 AYLFT
+11 AS
-16 KTGLEVVHMKNI
+16 I
-28 LRILLTFL
+28 LTALL
-36 LCAALLAAPGAALEL
+36 LCFLLAAPAAALDAR
-51 SDPAAPEIAAPSAV
+51 DPAAPEVAAPSAV

-71 GSVLYARGETD
+71 GTVLYAKDETE

-97 VAEAVDNGTIALDD
+97 IAEAVDSGELALDD
-111 MVTGSE
+111 MVTASE

-172 ERAGEL
+172 QRAEEL
-178 GLENTH
+178 GLENTQ

-207 SRELLSHE
+207 SRELLGHE

-226 SIRDGKS
+226 SVRDGAS

-284 ESRNA
+284 ESRNK
-289 DASALLDYGFANY
+289 DASALLDYGFANFR
-302 TLCPLTDGSEL
+302 LCPLTSGEEL
-313 PQVTVELG
+313 PEVAVELG
-321 EAESVGTVCDG
+321 TEASVTPVYDGG
-332 GAVLLRTRDA
+332 GAVLLRTKDA
-342 VGITRSVEL
+342 QGLSWSLDL
-351 PERVAAPVQAG
+351 PESVAAPVRAG
-362 DVLGK
+362 ERLGT
-367 LVVSNSSGPLAEV
+367 LTLSNSSGPVAEV
-380 PLLASDSV
+380 PILAGGTS
-388 ERLGASGIMLQML
+388 ERLSAPGIFIRLVSL
-401 RSIVGLH
+401 LFCSE

>member
-1 VSNGI
+1 MK
-6 SGDKT
+6 KT
-11 AYLFT
+11 AS
-16 KTGLEVVHMKNI
+16 I
-28 LRILLTFL
+28 LTALL
-36 LCAALLAAPGAALEL
+36 LCFLLAAPAAALDAR
-51 SDPAAPEIAAPSAV
+51 DPAAPEVAAPSAV

-71 GSVLYARGETD
+71 GTVLYAKDETE

-97 VAEAVDNGTIALDD
+97 IAEAVDSGELALDD
-111 MVTGSE
+111 MVTASE

-172 ERAGEL
+172 QRAEEL
-178 GLENTH
+178 GLENTQ

-207 SRELLSHE
+207 SRELLGHE

-226 SIRDGKS
+226 SVRDGAS

-284 ESRNA
+284 ESRNK
-289 DASALLDYGFANY
+289 DASALLDYGFANFR
-302 TLCPLTDGSEL
+302 LCPLNSGEEL
-313 PQVTVELG
+313 PDVAVELG
-321 EAESVGTVCDG
+321 TEASVTPVYDGG
-332 GAVLLRTRDA
+332 GAVLLRTKDA
-342 VGITRSVEL
+342 QGLSWSLDL
-351 PERVAAPVQAG
+351 PESVAAPVRAG
-362 DVLGK
+362 ERLGT
-367 LVVSNSSGPLAEV
+367 LTLSNSSGPVAEV
-380 PLLASDSV
+380 PILAGGTS
-388 ERLGASGIMLQML
+388 ERLSAPGIFIRLVSL
-401 RSIVGLH
+401 LFCAE

>member
-1 VSNGI
+1 MK
-6 SGDKT
+6 KT
-11 AYLFT
+11 AS
-16 KTGLEVVHMKNI
+16 I
-28 LRILLTFL
+28 LTALL
-36 LCAALLAAPGAALEL
+36 LCFLLAAPAAALDAR
-51 SDPAAPEIAAPSAV
+51 DPAAPEVAAPSAV

-71 GSVLYARGETD
+71 GTVLYAKDETE

-97 VAEAVDNGTIALDD
+97 IAEAVDSGELALDD
-111 MVTGSE
+111 MVTASE

-172 ERAGEL
+172 QRAEEL
-178 GLENTH
+178 GLENTQ

-207 SRELLSHE
+207 SRELLGHE

-226 SIRDGKS
+226 SVRDGAS

-284 ESRNA
+284 ESRNK
-289 DASALLDYGFANY
+289 DASALLDYGFANFR
-302 TLCPLTDGSEL
+302 LCPLTSGEEL
-313 PQVTVELG
+313 PDVAVELG
-321 EAESVGTVCDG
+321 TEAYVTPVYDGG
-332 GAVLLRTRDA
+332 GAVLLRTKDA
-342 VGITRSVEL
+342 QGLSWSLDL
-351 PERVAAPVQAG
+351 PESVAAPVRAG
-362 DVLGK
+362 ERLGT
-367 LVVSNSSGPLAEV
+367 LTLSNSSGHVAEV
-380 PLLASDSV
+380 PILAGGTS
-388 ERLGASGIMLQML
+388 ERLSAPGIFIRLVSL
-401 RSIVGLH
+401 LFCAE

>member
-1 VSNGI
+1 
-6 SGDKT
+6 
-11 AYLFT
+11 
-16 KTGLEVVHMKNI
+16 MKNI

-51 SDPAAPEIAAPSAV
+51 SDPAAPEIAAPSAA

-152 AVALAEHLC
+152 AVALAEHLY

-172 ERAGEL
+172 ERAEEL

-332 GAVLLRTRDA
+332 GGAVLLRTRDA